1 MHGYVI
7 HVQRSAKVPV
17 IPVND
22 PMGPQVSG
30 QAHWLLKHTIK
41 VSDDR

>member
-22 PMGPQVSG
+22 PMGASSFRTGALVIKT
-30 QAHWLLKHTIK
+30 HNK